1 MKAVSCEGLPL
12 NQVLARNLIRDF
24 SIPTIRR
31 LFAKDVQKL
40 DGVGQGVYFA
50 YLPTSFG
57 EALNLS
63 RIAVSIITF
72 RILPFRVQDGCN
84 LHSLHYWSHVYRST

>member
-1 MKAVSCEGLPL
+1 MKAVSCEGLTL

-40 DGVGQGVYFA
+40 DGEGQGVYFA
-50 YLPTSFG
+50 Y
-57 EALNLS
+57 
-63 RIAVSIITF
+63 
-72 RILPFRVQDGCN
+72 
-84 LHSLHYWSHVYRST
+84 